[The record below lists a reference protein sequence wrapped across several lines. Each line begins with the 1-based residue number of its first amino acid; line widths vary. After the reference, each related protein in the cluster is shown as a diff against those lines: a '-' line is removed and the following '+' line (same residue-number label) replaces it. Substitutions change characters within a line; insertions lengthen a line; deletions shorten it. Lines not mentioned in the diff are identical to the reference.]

1 MIVSL
6 GSSFLALK
14 LLSALHEVHLWLI
27 DHPPLFRKHKKER
40 DGNLV
45 CFAFSLYC
53 SLIYSTLIVLSA
65 ITSLVDSTIR
75 SNRAEC
81 SYMREIEIKMDIT
94 LVLTEMALK
103 KN

>member
-14 LLSALHEVHLWLI
+14 LLNALHEVHLWLI
-27 DHPPLFRKHKKER
+27 DHPPPFRKHKKER

-53 SLIYSTLIVLSA
+53 SLIHSTLIVLSA
-65 ITSLVDSTIR
+65 ITCLVDSTIR
-75 SNRAEC
+75 GNRAEC

-94 LVLTEMALK
+94 LV
-103 KN
+103 